1 MCRRSASWM
10 RRCVLKAPALIK
22 YGNKGNMTKKEID
35 FTCDKLIELKKAGQ
49 FRATWT
55 TFDQSVQLMAAG
67 EVVIQSMWSPAVAAV
82 RVKQIPCV
90 YAPVNIKDGKEGYR
104 GWCNG
109 MGLMKHLT
117 GKKLDAAYEY
127 MNWYMSGWQGAFVS
141 RYGYYSPVPS
151 TAKKFMTPAEYTFW
165 YEGKPAPEPVT
176 DPYGVPMEVAG
187 TVRDGGS
194 FVERV
199 TNISCWNTLMDEVGL
214 HEQALERLQG
224 RLDPAVINNLPVDLA
239 PTGGVLDVSQRVFM
253 AVSRSMTS
261 WLYIS
266 PLMLVLVPFFVL
278 PILVVLVASVFETD
292 GFGGLIPTFTLANYG
307 TVLTSGLT
315 YNLYFET
322 VKFTILT
329 WFFTLL
335 LGFFVAY
342 FLVFH
347 VRNPLLAIGLFL
359 ICTVPFWTS
368 NIIRMISWIP
378 LLGKEGLINSA
389 LLHLGLIREPL
400 EFLLYSGFAVVVAY
414 VHQLTIFMIV
424 PIFNSMARIDKRVVE
439 AAIDAGA
446 SRFDIMRLIIVPLS
460 KSGIALGSIFVASI
474 VMGDFFVTKVMSGG
488 GSASVVGAFYEDISV
503 LQYPGAAASAII
515 LTVILLVMV
524 SLILR
529 SVDIRKEITQ

>member
-1 MCRRSASWM
+1 
-10 RRCVLKAPALIK
+10 
-22 YGNKGNMTKKEID
+22 
-35 FTCDKLIELKKAGQ
+35 
-49 FRATWT
+49 
-55 TFDQSVQLMAAG
+55 
-67 EVVIQSMWSPAVAAV
+67 
-82 RVKQIPCV
+82 
-90 YAPVNIKDGKEGYR
+90 
-104 GWCNG
+104 
-109 MGLMKHLT
+109 
-117 GKKLDAAYEY
+117 
-127 MNWYMSGWQGAFVS
+127 
-141 RYGYYSPVPS
+141 
-151 TAKKFMTPAEYTFW
+151 
-165 YEGKPAPEPVT
+165 
-176 DPYGVPMEVAG
+176 
-187 TVRDGGS
+187 
-194 FVERV
+194 
-199 TNISCWNTLMDEVGL
+199 
-214 HEQALERLQG
+214 
-224 RLDPAVINNLPVDLA
+224 
-239 PTGGVLDVSQRVFM
+239 M

-292 GFGGLIPTFTLANYG
+292 GFGGLIPTFTLSNYG

-322 VKFTILT
+322 VKFTVLT